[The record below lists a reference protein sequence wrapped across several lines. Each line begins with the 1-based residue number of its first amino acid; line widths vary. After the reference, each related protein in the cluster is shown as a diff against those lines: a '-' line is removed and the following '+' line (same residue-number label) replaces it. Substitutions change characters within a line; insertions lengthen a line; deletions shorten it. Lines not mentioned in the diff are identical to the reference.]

1 MAGNSVKRKQSKI
14 FAAVVEGY
22 SELISLDEEA
32 KLYTLG
38 ECSKIIGS
46 KIARRIDATLTP
58 HSAVLRGALHV
69 NSSRTRPR

>member
-32 KLYTLG
+32 KLYTFG
-38 ECSKIIGS
+38 GCGKIIVS
-46 KIARRIDATLTP
+46 NVALRIAATLTP
-58 HSAVLRGALHV
+58 GSAVLRVARHV
-69 NSSRTRPR
+69 NPSRTRP